1 MYMIKGII
9 KSWLDYKEYLYYYK
23 SVLVILVSV
32 ILESNIK
39 NMIGTIIGG
48 LFQFMGIKYWV
59 FKNEWKDK
67 KNLSKEI
74 LLFTLIQIM
83 LFYLRPVFEYMKN
96 LYKKVTLKGKSKSIM
111 EEKILKFKKEIKEM
125 VNDKMLNKI
134 FYLLYI
140 FLTTSVLGYPFYRYI
155 IFTPKK

>member
-67 KNLSKEI
+67 KI
-74 LLFTLIQIM
+74 
-83 LFYLRPVFEYMKN
+83 
-96 LYKKVTLKGKSKSIM
+96 
-111 EEKILKFKKEIKEM
+111 
-125 VNDKMLNKI
+125 
-134 FYLLYI
+134 
-140 FLTTSVLGYPFYRYI
+140 
-155 IFTPKK
+155 

>member
-1 MYMIKGII
+1 MYMIKEVI
-9 KSWLDYKEYLYYYK
+9 KSWLDYREYLYYYK

-39 NMIGTIIGG
+39 NMMGIIIGG

-59 FKNEWKDK
+59 FKNKWKDK
-67 KNLSKEI
+67 KNLNKEI
-74 LLFTLIQIM
+74 LLFTLIQII
-83 LFYLRPVFEYMKN
+83 LFYLRPVFKHI
-96 LYKKVTLKGKSKSIM
+96 KKVILKGEKSIM
-111 EEKILKFKKEIKEM
+111 GEKILKLKEKVKEEL
-125 VNDKMLNKI
+125 NDKKLNRI

-155 IFTPKK
+155 VFTPKK

>member
-1 MYMIKGII
+1 MYMIKEVI
-9 KSWLDYKEYLYYYK
+9 KSWLDYREYLYYYK

-32 ILESNIK
+32 ILEGNIK
-39 NMIGTIIGG
+39 NMMGIIIGG

-67 KNLSKEI
+67 KNLNKEI
-74 LLFTLIQIM
+74 LLFTLIQII
-83 LFYLRPVFEYMKN
+83 LFYLRPVFKDI
-96 LYKKVTLKGKSKSIM
+96 KKVILKGEKSIM
-111 EEKILKFKKEIKEM
+111 GKKILKLKEKVKEEL
-125 VNDKMLNKI
+125 NDKKLNRI

-155 IFTPKK
+155 VFTPKK

>member
-1 MYMIKGII
+1 MYMIKEVI
-9 KSWLDYKEYLYYYK
+9 KSWLDYREYLYYYK

-39 NMIGTIIGG
+39 NMMGIIIGG

-67 KNLSKEI
+67 KNLNKEI
-74 LLFTLIQIM
+74 LLFTLIQII
-83 LFYLRPVFEYMKN
+83 LFYLRPVFKDI
-96 LYKKVTLKGKSKSIM
+96 KKVIFKEEKSIM
-111 EEKILKFKKEIKEM
+111 GEKILKLKEKVKEEF
-125 VNDKMLNKI
+125 NDKKLNRI

-155 IFTPKK
+155 VFTPKK

>member
-1 MYMIKGII
+1 MYMIKEVI
-9 KSWLDYKEYLYYYK
+9 KSWLDYREYLYYYK

-39 NMIGTIIGG
+39 NMMGIIIGG

-67 KNLSKEI
+67 KNLNKEI
-74 LLFTLIQIM
+74 LLFTLIQII
-83 LFYLRPVFEYMKN
+83 LFYLRPVFKHI
-96 LYKKVTLKGKSKSIM
+96 KKVILKGEKSIM
-111 EEKILKFKKEIKEM
+111 GEKILKLKEKVKEEL
-125 VNDKMLNKI
+125 NDKKLNRI

-155 IFTPKK
+155 VFTPKK

>member
-1 MYMIKGII
+1 MYMIKEVI
-9 KSWLDYKEYLYYYK
+9 KSWLDYREYLYYYK

-39 NMIGTIIGG
+39 NMMGIIIGG

-67 KNLSKEI
+67 KNLNKEI
-74 LLFTLIQIM
+74 LLFTLIQII
-83 LFYLRPVFEYMKN
+83 LFYLRPVFKDI
-96 LYKKVTLKGKSKSIM
+96 KKVILKGEKSIM
-111 EEKILKFKKEIKEM
+111 GKKILKLKEKVKEEL
-125 VNDKMLNKI
+125 NDKKLNRI

-155 IFTPKK
+155 VFTPKK